1 MKYFFPVL
9 MGATILFGVGLTFTP
24 IIMELLWPASQ
35 TSYQRAPED
44 DARRAMADWFSVP
57 LKDVKAAHSIRQQ
70 AVQGTR
76 TWFYF
81 AMPRKGVEQFII
93 EHRLQQR
100 PLSDAVLQQQW
111 LANKPPVDWWQPARL
126 QRETYFRGS
135 DGRHNVALIYNADEQ
150 QGFMQIQTQATSR
163 NDF

>member
-24 IIMELLWPASQ
+24 IIMELVWPASQ
-35 TSYQRAPED
+35 TSYQRAQAD
-44 DARRAMADWFSVP
+44 DARRAIADWFGVP
-57 LKDVKAAHSIRQQ
+57 LNEVQAAQSIRQH
-70 AVQGTR
+70 AVQGTT

-93 EHRLQQR
+93 QHRLQQR
-100 PLSDAVLQQQW
+100 PLSDTVLQQQW

-126 QRETYFRGS
+126 KRETYFSGN
-135 DGRHNVALIYNADEQ
+135 DGRNNVTLIYNATEQ
-150 QGFMQIQTQATSR
+150 QGFMQIQTQPTPR